1 MPKTRSFEPI
11 KLYGKACLNCSK
23 SKCKCVSQP
32 GGHGCERC
40 RRLKKHCTP
49 GKAVR
54 SRNAESNNPI
64 RRIAQLEDKIDSL
77 VSELERSRVI
87 KPVANSLSTPQTH
100 ISSPVSSYTIT
111 KIQAPPA
118 STEPTVD
125 PSSPEQC
132 LAEFRVKMLKY
143 FPFMHLPYNAEWMY
157 THRPFL
163 FTCIQAAAS
172 RSTKIKLELGEKI
185 KQTLIQ
191 RVYFDNNAHSVD
203 LDLLLGLLTFI
214 AWGHDNLLNGTSARV
229 SRFSHLAMT
238 LVFSLR
244 LNKPPPQESNMLPL
258 EKTSSNTDSPART
271 LEERRAVLG
280 CFVVSSVVSSYF
292 AQIDTMQWTPYMDE
306 CIEVLSEQN
315 ESMYD
320 EAFVQQVKL
329 QRLAEDI
336 EDIKGRDKLPP
347 AFFSAGLRY
356 RLNDIKTHL
365 SPQLLQDGIM
375 LSSIYYTELSIS
387 GLMLCNKNFTDSQEL
402 ESLYQC
408 LNTIKSALENFFRL
422 PASEYFGIPF
432 PFFTQLART
441 IVILIKL
448 STSTDASW
456 DSALVTGEI
465 DVLQVLDRLLN
476 NMDEAQTAMGDQAK
490 DGYLDKAFKIFAS
503 VRSWC
508 FSRLHREVGERV
520 SDSLCDGSLESD
532 IQLEDFFLDD
542 AWFKDYLI

>member
-1 MPKTRSFEPI
+1 MPKNRPVEPT
-11 KLYGKACLNCSK
+11 KLYGKACFNCSK

-32 GGHGCERC
+32 GNHGCERC

-54 SRNAESNNPI
+54 SRNAESNNPT

-77 VSELERSRVI
+77 VSQLEHSRVI
-87 KPVANSLSTPQTH
+87 EPVANPLSAPKTYT
-100 ISSPVSSYTIT
+100 SSPISVSPIAN
-111 KIQAPPA
+111 IQAPPV
-118 STEPTVD
+118 STDLKAD
-125 PSSPEQC
+125 PSPEQC
-132 LAEFRVKMLKY
+132 LADFRMKMLKY
-143 FPFMHLPYNAEWMY
+143 FPFMHLPHNAEWMY

-163 FTCIQAAAS
+163 LTCIIAAAS
-172 RSTKIKLELGEKI
+172 RSTKVKLELGEKI

-244 LNKPPPQESNMLPL
+244 LNKPSPHESNMLPL
-258 EKTSSNTDSPART
+258 EKTCFDTVGPARN

-306 CIEVLSEQN
+306 CIKVLSEQN

-329 QRLAEDI
+329 QRVAEDI
-336 EDIKGRDKLPP
+336 EDLKERDKFPP
-347 AFFSAGLRY
+347 AFFTAGLRY
-356 RLNDIKTHL
+356 RLNDIKMHM
-365 SPQLLQDGIM
+365 SSQLLQDEIM

-387 GLMLCNKNFTDSQEL
+387 ALMLCNQNFTDSQEL

-408 LNTIKSALENFFRL
+408 LNTIKSALENFFRI
-422 PASEYFGIPF
+422 PASEYVGMPF

-441 IVILIKL
+441 IVMLIKL
-448 STSTDASW
+448 STPTDASW

-465 DVLQVLDRLLN
+465 DVLQVMDRLLN
-476 NMDEAQTAMGDQAK
+476 KIDEAQTAMDDQAK

-508 FSRLHREVGERV
+508 SSRLHRKFGEVV
-520 SDSLCDGSLESD
+520 PDTFYDGNLESD
-532 IQLEDFFLDD
+532 IHLENFFLDD
-542 AWFKDYLI
+542 AWFKNYLI